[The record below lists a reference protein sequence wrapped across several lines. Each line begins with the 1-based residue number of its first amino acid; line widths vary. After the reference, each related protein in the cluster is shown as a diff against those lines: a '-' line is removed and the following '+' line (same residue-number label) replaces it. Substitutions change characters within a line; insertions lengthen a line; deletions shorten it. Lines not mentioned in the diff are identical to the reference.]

1 MLRDRIAVRECSR
14 GFRCLLL
21 VLLDEWSVIFSNFEC
36 RAGVVRG
43 ACRACSAPAAGHGC
57 SGVDAG
63 WRHSACYGCA
73 HGGTAASLAVANKK
87 FPCVRRPPPPITAP
101 GQPAR
106 RQHGPHQNATGRP
119 GLGGG
124 YLGHLGI
131 CGIDIRWEIRSKL
144 DRAVCCAT
152 PAVAWLIGQ
161 RPLRG
166 CPKLLPGAGRAT
178 SFLRGPRGVR

>member
-1 MLRDRIAVRECSR
+1 MSSKTNRAHLRHIVYSFIPSISSLGGIPGLLRDRIAVRECSR

-87 FPCVRRPPPPITAP
+87 FPCVRRPPPPNH
-101 GQPAR
+101 GAR
-106 RQHGPHQNATGRP
+106 SA
-119 GLGGG
+119 
-124 YLGHLGI
+124 
-131 CGIDIRWEIRSKL
+131 CK
-144 DRAVCCAT
+144 T
-152 PAVAWLIGQ
+152 PAWPASECDWPSWPWRWLSGPP
-161 RPLRG
+161 RHLRH
-166 CPKLLPGAGRAT
+166 
-178 SFLRGPRGVR
+178 